1 MKIST
6 GIIACAIAVSLYQ
19 TSSAIDETERKPRQR
34 YLVLDDRIIEATH
47 NAVLTVGTVTKHPS
61 NPLFIEDKP
70 WEKRFDNLYGNVIF
84 NEEKNIYQCWYSPFI
99 EIMLEP
105 AMYKPTGQSST
116 VISLFVLSPV

>member
-6 GIIACAIAVSLYQ
+6 GIIACGIAVSLYQ

-61 NPLFIEDKP
+61 NPL
-70 WEKRFDNLYGNVIF
+70 
-84 NEEKNIYQCWYSPFI
+84 
-99 EIMLEP
+99 
-105 AMYKPTGQSST
+105 ST
-116 VISLFVLSPV
+116 TFMET